1 MKSKRTLVL
10 FMLFVSISFVMLLG
24 PVCNAQHAVVS
35 IKDVTVQLLKIR
47 PPVGG
52 TTIREYKISAIIQ
65 NTGNIPSDNITVKF
79 REPQPGI
86 SGNLTMQPG
95 SYSLQPHEETTFVFE
110 NWPTTLTGDIPLNIS
125 FEPSSPNVLLT
136 SDNSG
141 FYLYTLHIE
150 NNTTPTTPSTPGFEV
165 LIVLVALLALLGLKQ
180 KKK

>member
-10 FMLFVSISFVMLLG
+10 ILLFVSVGFLMLLG
-24 PVCNAQHAVVS
+24 PVGNAQHAVVS
-35 IKDVTVQLLKIR
+35 IKAVDVQLLKIR

-65 NTGNIPSDNITVKF
+65 NSGDIPSVNITVKF
-79 REPQPGI
+79 KEPQPGI

-95 SYSLQPHEETTFVFE
+95 SYSLQPNEETTFVFE
-110 NWPTTLTGDIPLNIS
+110 NWPTTLSGDILLNIS
-125 FEPSSPNVLLT
+125 FEPSSPTVLLT

-150 NNTTPTTPSTPGFEV
+150 NNTTHTTPSTPGFEV
-165 LIVLVALLALLGLKQ
+165 LIVLVALLVLLLLKQ
-180 KKK
+180 TKK